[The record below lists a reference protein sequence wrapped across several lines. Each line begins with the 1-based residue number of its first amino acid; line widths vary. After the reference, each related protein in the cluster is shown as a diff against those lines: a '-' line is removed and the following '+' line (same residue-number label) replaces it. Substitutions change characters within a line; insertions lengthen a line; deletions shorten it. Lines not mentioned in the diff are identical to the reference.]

1 MDIKLNS
8 KNIIGSKHPPYI
20 IAEIGSN
27 HNGNLDLCKKLI
39 SEAKNTG
46 ANCAK
51 FQSFTKNTIFS
62 KKVYKD
68 NYFVADDYRD
78 RDDYTLEAIVDEYSV
93 SQDDLLEIK
102 KYCDQIKIDFACT
115 PFSKVE
121 VDFLD
126 NVLKVDFFKIASM
139 DCNNYDFIEYI
150 ANKNKPTILSTGL
163 STHDEIEK
171 AVRTFEATGNKK
183 LIILHCTAI
192 YPPKDTE
199 INLNRI
205 LTLQELYPYP
215 VGFSDHTIGS
225 AIPIAS
231 VVMGARIIEKHFTI
245 DKKMEGW
252 DHHMSANQEEMRE
265 TVKGCKKVFDGLG
278 TKKILRVE
286 SQEIVDSFRRSIV
299 AKEKINKGTIIE
311 RKLLDV
317 KRPGTGMPPGRTNDL
332 LGKKTI
338 RNIEED
344 EMINEDDFE

>member
-8 KNIIGSKHPPYI
+8 KNIIGSKYPPYI

-51 FQSFTKNTIFS
+51 LQSFTKNTIFS

-68 NYFVADDYRD
+68 NYFIADDYRD

-115 PFSKVE
+115 PFSKAE
-121 VDFLD
+121 VDFLH

-183 LIILHCTAI
+183 LIILHCTSI

-278 TKKILRVE
+278 TKKIFRVE

-311 RKLLDV
+311 RNLLDV
-317 KRPGTGMPPGRTNDL
+317 KRPGTGMPPGKTNDL

-344 EMINEDDFE
+344 EMINEDDFQ